1 MLITGVGR
9 PSAPA
14 HPWAHVRRL
23 ALQIAVGAALVL
35 VWFNFLAPRAVGG
48 PISVIW
54 VSGFS
59 MQPTLHTGDLS
70 VLYERDRY
78 AVGDIVAFD
87 IPEGGTVIHRIVEIR
102 PEGYVFQ
109 GDNREQ
115 LDPWVLDE
123 RVIHGRQVLAIPQ
136 AAQVMGVLSRP
147 PILAALVAASVFF
160 FCLQSWGPQA
170 RRS

>member
-1 MLITGVGR
+1 M
-9 PSAPA
+9 
-14 HPWAHVRRL
+14 
-23 ALQIAVGAALVL
+23 ALQAAVGAALVL
-35 VWFNFLAPRAVGG
+35 AWFSFLAPRAVGG

-59 MQPTLHTGDLS
+59 MQPTLHTGDLA

-78 AVGDIVAFD
+78 HVGDIVAFD
-87 IPEGGTVIHRIVEIR
+87 IPEGGTVIHRIVEVR

-109 GDNREQ
+109 GDNRER
-115 LDPWVLDE
+115 LDPWLLDE
-123 RVIHGRQVLAIPQ
+123 GAIHGRQVFAVPQ
-136 AAQVMGVLSRP
+136 AAQVMGVLGRP

-160 FCLQSWGPQA
+160 FSLHSWGTPA